1 MRHVND
7 AALQAR
13 EVDFAYGKGARILHA
28 IDFSIS
34 PGEVVG
40 LVGESGC
47 GKSTLGRLLAGM
59 LAPTAGEIVQ
69 ADDLR
74 PGDVQV
80 VFQDPYSA
88 LNPALT
94 PRAAVREVF
103 RTNGRMSRAR
113 ADQAAVDLL
122 AQVGIE
128 GEAIDRR
135 PRELSGGQCQRVSIG
150 RALAMSPAV
159 LIADEPTSSLDVS
172 VQAQILN
179 LLKELQSVRQLALVL
194 VSHDLDV
201 IRYMADRTYVMRA
214 GVIVENGETSAIYN
228 EPKDAYTQRL
238 VNHVASTQ

>member
-1 MRHVND
+1 MRLVND
-7 AALQAR
+7 AVLQAR
-13 EVDFAYGKGARILHA
+13 EVDFAYGKSARILHA
-28 IDFSIS
+28 IDFSIR

-103 RTNGRMSRAR
+103 RTNGGMSRAR